1 MLYQIIST
9 FKLKTYFFL
18 FAQKLFNTLGVV
30 KRRKAKISFLKSNQ
44 RIYIQRSEKCL
55 RDHKASS
62 LIKLSPE

>member
-30 KRRKAKISFLKSNQ
+30 KRRKAKISFFKKQSKDL
-44 RIYIQRSEKCL
+44 YSEV
-55 RDHKASS
+55 
-62 LIKLSPE
+62 